1 MYISLIQ
8 TLNAMHT
15 YNSVL
20 RRASQCIS
28 VYLSPVICVRLAI
41 VANLEEGPTT

>member
-20 RRASQCIS
+20 MAHM
-28 VYLSPVICVRLAI
+28 YLSPVICVRPAI
-41 VANLEEGPTT
+41 VANLEEGPTA

>member
-20 RRASQCIS
+20 RRAHM
-28 VYLSPVICVRLAI
+28 YLSPVICVRLAI